1 MKKIL
6 FGFVLIFLL
15 IFTAACS
22 ETKPPSEPTTNQ
34 ESSSTEQSAALSKE
48 NTSDT
53 QTLAY
58 NPPKMEDLEGKDD
71 PISESIKRGYTY
83 VNESYVT
90 LDEYVGNNLSCTS
103 CHAGAGVGEAS
114 SLVGVTAAFPEYN
127 PRAGKVFTIED
138 RINGCFV
145 RSMNGNMLPL
155 DSQEMRDMVSYLTYI
170 SEGIPVRADIPWRK
184 QNKMQVADL
193 PKTDLANGEEIYKQS
208 CIACHGADGEGIGAN
223 TGPAIWGE
231 HSFNDGAGMA
241 RLSTA
246 TMFIQRNMPVGQE
259 GSLTQQQAADVA
271 AFILSQDRPK
281 FPGRANDWPK
291 GGAPKDSPYYNEIK
305 SVIDGIG
312 EK

>member
-1 MKKIL
+1 MNKKIL
-6 FGFVLIFLL
+6 LGFIFIFLL
-15 IFTAACS
+15 FFIAACS
-22 ETKPPSEPTTNQ
+22 ETNPPAEETT
-34 ESSSTEQSAALSKE
+34 ALNKAKTPAS
-48 NTSDT
+48 
-53 QTLAY
+53 QTIAY

-71 PISESIKRGYTY
+71 PLSESIKRGYTY

-114 SLVGVTAAFPEYN
+114 SLVGVTAVSPEYN
-127 PRAGKVFTIED
+127 PRSGKVMSIED
-138 RINGCFV
+138 RINGCMV
-145 RSMNGNMLPL
+145 RSMNGEKLPL
-155 DSQEMRDMVSYLTYI
+155 DSQELRDMVSYLQYI
-170 SEGIPVRADIPWRK
+170 SKGVPIGADLPWRK
-184 QNKMQVADL
+184 PNTMKVEDL
-193 PKTDLANGEEIYKQS
+193 PETDVARGEEVYKQS

-223 TGPAIWGE
+223 SGPAVWGE

-271 AFILSQDRPK
+271 AYILSQDRPK

-305 SVIDGIG
+305 SVIDGTSV
-312 EK
+312 K

>member
-1 MKKIL
+1 MNKKIL
-6 FGFVLIFLL
+6 LGFIFIFLL

-22 ETKPPSEPTTNQ
+22 ETNPPA
-34 ESSSTEQSAALSKE
+34 TETAALNKE
-48 NTSDT
+48 KTPAS
-53 QTLAY
+53 QPVAY

-71 PISESIKRGYTY
+71 PLSESIKRGYTY

-114 SLVGVTAAFPEYN
+114 SLVGVTAVSPEYN
-127 PRAGKVFTIED
+127 PRSGKVMSIED
-138 RINGCFV
+138 RINGCMV
-145 RSMNGNMLPL
+145 RSMNGQKLPL
-155 DSQEMRDMVSYLTYI
+155 DSQELRDMVSYLQYI
-170 SEGIPVRADIPWRK
+170 SKGVPIGADLPWRK
-184 QNKMQVADL
+184 PNTMKVEDL
-193 PKTDLANGEEIYKQS
+193 PETDVARGEEVYKQS

-223 TGPAIWGE
+223 SGPAVWGE

-271 AFILSQDRPK
+271 AYILSQDRPK

-305 SVIDGIG
+305 SVIDGTSV
-312 EK
+312 K